1 MAEFLTMDEAKSKFG
16 TKGRTNAGLTLG
28 IIGTALAAFAGNN
41 GGCGCGNGGGIL
53 GNLFGGNNNC
63 CAMQAAENAKT
74 LAMAQGQQAD
84 NLSWANRV
92 QSMQDDI
99 DLYTYVNSR
108 ALATNERIGNESQ
121 VLTNQ
126 IWKGR
131 VEDLQEKSAMYVDI
145 VSRDNAQNL
154 RLCDELYKRR
164 EQDVQEKADL
174 FARLSTRISDLEKKE
189 AATAAALPLMFEL
202 NKVNAER
209 YTDACCCKSET
220 NLLMTAN
227 GLQRQLDHK
236 IDGQL
241 KYAYSDLCA
250 PVPSIAPLYC
260 SPFTSYGTGM
270 YAVMSDKEI
279 VFQAINKYAK
289 DLASNL
295 FHFNSVAS
303 QAVITYVVKNME
315 DKYGK
320 YLDIFTDVH
329 GNINLELLANAVKA
343 EMKEKSADGFV
354 VNILNKPVRF
364 GEDDVNQLV
373 EIFKTFKQNN

>member
-189 AATAAALPLMFEL
+189 AATAAAIPLMFEL

-270 YAVMSDKEI
+270 YAGTAASNFNAVNT
-279 VFQAINKYAK
+279 AINTVTGGCPSCTA
-289 DLASNL
+289 
-295 FHFNSVAS
+295 
-303 QAVITYVVKNME
+303 Q
-315 DKYGK
+315 
-320 YLDIFTDVH
+320 
-329 GNINLELLANAVKA
+329 
-343 EMKEKSADGFV
+343 
-354 VNILNKPVRF
+354 
-364 GEDDVNQLV
+364 
-373 EIFKTFKQNN
+373 

>member
-202 NKVNAER
+202 NK
-209 YTDACCCKSET
+209 
-220 NLLMTAN
+220 
-227 GLQRQLDHK
+227 
-236 IDGQL
+236 
-241 KYAYSDLCA
+241 
-250 PVPSIAPLYC
+250 
-260 SPFTSYGTGM
+260 
-270 YAVMSDKEI
+270 
-279 VFQAINKYAK
+279 
-289 DLASNL
+289 
-295 FHFNSVAS
+295 
-303 QAVITYVVKNME
+303 
-315 DKYGK
+315 
-320 YLDIFTDVH
+320 
-329 GNINLELLANAVKA
+329 
-343 EMKEKSADGFV
+343 
-354 VNILNKPVRF
+354 PVRF